1 MSLWENVK
9 MALDAIWSH
18 KLRSILT
25 MIGIVIGVSAVMI
38 IVAIGQGGEA
48 ELTSSIAGS
57 GNEIHIQPTEKV
69 FIENNGVIPS
79 GFITDEDLFGLR
91 NLPGVKSVITF
102 SSEMES
108 ISFQDEKV
116 EDVHVMGINDNA
128 VLETSEHEI
137 VQGRPF
143 READFQSGNAGA
155 LISAGVKK
163 KLFGDQDPLGQIIRI
178 GNQPVVIT
186 GVLAPPVGLLASLQE
201 MEVYL
206 PERTWRNLFGKSE
219 ISQVTLE
226 VDQPEQMKE
235 VGEKAIALLHQTHN
249 VEDHYQVINLEQIGE
264 MIGSVARIMT
274 IIIGSIGGI
283 SLLVGGIGVMNIML
297 VSVTERTREIGI
309 RMSLGATRGHIL
321 VQFLIESITLSV
333 IGGVVGI
340 LLGSGVAGL
349 ITLLSPWAVTIS
361 WPVAVDGVL
370 FSMLFGVVFGIL
382 PANKASRLNP
392 IECLRHE

>member
-361 WPVAVDGVL
+361 WPVAVGGVL